1 MLTEA
6 HLFSMPNDCL
16 WYDKLWGPS
25 QRVVTLF
32 VFEHDDVPEPRPSD
46 AAQQRLHRVTAA
58 VEGHRHL
65 DPTNWPDDLSFR
77 LPAGNWDDFNCFCR
91 NLFLVNL
98 TSIQKS
104 DVEGAAGQF
113 SIVSDC

>member
-1 MLTEA
+1 MTAFLY
-6 HLFSMPNDCL
+6 LFSYVRFCICILCPYICICD
-16 WYDKLWGPS
+16 
-25 QRVVTLF
+25 RVF
-32 VFEHDDVPEPRPSD
+32 VFDHDDVPEPRPSD